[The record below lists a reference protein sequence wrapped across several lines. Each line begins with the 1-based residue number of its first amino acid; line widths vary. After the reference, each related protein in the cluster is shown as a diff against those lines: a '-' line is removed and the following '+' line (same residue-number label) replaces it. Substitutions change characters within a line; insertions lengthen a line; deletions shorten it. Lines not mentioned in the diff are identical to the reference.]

1 MTVRLV
7 QLTDPHLFG
16 SAAGTLRGLATL
28 RSFQQTLAAAS
39 DAITAADRVLPTG
52 DLVQD
57 DATGYAHLPK
67 LLGELGKPIWCI
79 PGNHDDVPAMRR
91 ALAAPPFVLGGHA
104 DLGAWRVIMLDST
117 VPNAAHGELS
127 AASLSELA
135 SALETAPQRPAL
147 ICLHHHP
154 VPMTSDWLDEVGLK
168 NAADFWSV
176 VDRHAHVR
184 AVLWGHVHQ
193 SYDALRGG
201 VRLLGT
207 PSTCS
212 QFLPHSSEFA
222 LDTLPPGFR
231 TLALQPSGQIETAVH
246 FVT

>member
-16 SAAGTLRGLATL
+16 NAAATLRGLATL
-28 RSFQQTLAAAS
+28 QSFQRTLATAN
-39 DAITAADRVLPTG
+39 DAIAAADRVLLTG

-57 DATGYAHLPK
+57 DPTGYVHFPE
-67 LLGELGKPIWCI
+67 LLGRYGKPIWCI
-79 PGNHDDVPAMRR
+79 PGNHDDTAAMRH
-91 ALAAPPFVLGGHA
+91 ALAATPFVLGGHA

-117 VPNAAHGELS
+117 VPNAAQGELS
-127 AASLSELA
+127 PASLTELESALA
-135 SALETAPQRPAL
+135 SAPQRPAL

-154 VPMTSDWLDEVGLK
+154 VPMASDWLDQVGLQ
-168 NAADFWSV
+168 NAADLWSII
-176 VDRHAHVR
+176 DRHSNVR

-193 SYDALRGG
+193 SYDALRGD

-222 LDTLPPGFR
+222 LDTLPPGYR
-231 TLALQPSGQIETAVH
+231 TLSLQPSGEIETTVH